1 MATEDKINNSLYT
14 DYLKEN
20 PVVKDNKFKI
30 NLLQYPAHLGSDEL
44 LHYVHFQINVRGK
57 SEFNKNNRQF
67 EVRRKFDSANLS
79 NDELAESTQ
88 TSAQIAGGALTYT
101 IAKKIFNIFD
111 KTGSKSDDGTLKM
124 LGAAGITAGALPLI
138 KDAISAHKLL
148 KPDTSYRISDAIS
161 LYVDGPPTVS
171 YSTNYANKE
180 LGTLA
185 GILSKSVV
193 NTLGTEGS
201 ASETAA
207 AFGAALA
214 KLPGAFGATDVQA
227 VLSASS
233 KTSLNP
239 FKEVIFESVDFR
251 SFAFNYRFMPRS
263 KAESE
268 MVKKIVN
275 LFKFHMHPELSNSR
289 LFFVYPSEFQ
299 ISYHF
304 NGKENNYWHKFA
316 PTVLEKVEVS
326 YGGENFSTFIDGN
339 PTEVTMRLIFRETEI
354 LHKGMLEKDHY

>member
-1 MATEDKINNSLYT
+1 MATEDKINNSLYS

-20 PVVKDNKFKI
+20 PVRKDDKFKI
-30 NLLQYPAHLGSDEL
+30 NLLQYPSNLGSDEL

-57 SEFNKNNRQF
+57 SQFNKNNRLF
-67 EVRRKFDSANLS
+67 EVRRKFDSANLT

-88 TSAQIAGGALTYT
+88 TSAQIAGGALTYA
-101 IAKKIFNIFD
+101 IAKNIFGIFD
-111 KTGSKSDDGTLKM
+111 KTGSKSGDLIKM
-124 LGAAGITAGALPLI
+124 FTAAGITAGSLPVI

-171 YSTNYANKE
+171 YSMNYSNKE

-185 GILSKSVV
+185 GILSKSVI
-193 NTLGTEGS
+193 NTLGAEGS

-251 SFAFNYRFMPRS
+251 SFAFSYRFMPRS
-263 KAESE
+263 KQESE
-268 MVKKIVN
+268 SVKKIIN
-275 LFKFHMHPELSNSR
+275 LFKFHMHPEMSSGK
-289 LFFVYPSEFQ
+289 LFFIYPSEFI
-299 ISYHF
+299 ISYHYA
-304 NGKENNYWHKFA
+304 GKENTYFHTFA
-316 PTVLEKVEVS
+316 PCVLEKCEVS
-326 YGGENFSTFIDGN
+326 YGGEGFSTFIDGN
-339 PTEVTMRLIFRETEI
+339 PVEITMRLIFRETEI
-354 LHKGMLEKDHY
+354 LTKQMLQEKNY